1 MYHPY
6 FQFTDGSGAAAAA
19 AQSTARTQAGGPRRR
34 RRHPLAQGGGGE
46 GVYSRD
52 LVLPDVD
59 VDVESGE
66 VTTRARLD
74 ETLPGD
80 EADGGEGI
88 VARQGFGIVK
98 RGAVQEIISEQ
109 GEFARERSETE
120 KAMTQEEE
128 DRRIRLILLSH

>member
-1 MYHPY
+1 M
-6 FQFTDGSGAAAAA
+6 QGDGD
-19 AQSTARTQAGGPRRR
+19 
-34 RRHPLAQGGGGE
+34 GE
-46 GVYSRD
+46 AVYSRD
-52 LVLPDVD
+52 LILPDVD